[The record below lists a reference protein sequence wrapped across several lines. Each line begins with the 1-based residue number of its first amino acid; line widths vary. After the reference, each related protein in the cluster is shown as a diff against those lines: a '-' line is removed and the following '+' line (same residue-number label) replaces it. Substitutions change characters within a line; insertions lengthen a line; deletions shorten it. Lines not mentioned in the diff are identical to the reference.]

1 MDLTCQTVL
10 SQDGAGAQSSLA
22 ASSRSIEV
30 LPDVDF
36 TPLTTL
42 RSPLRSPGPIGLSV
56 DHVLQSLLVHGSLME
71 EDVASEAE
79 SSDVASAR
87 SISELSQDGEA
98 NELFSS
104 LSGPIAALRAM
115 RRSGP
120 LAEISPEGQLL
131 LLGGTLYE
139 YNNNSDNSS
148 AATAAHTVVDTPVH
162 TGHQVGF
169 ESTVAML
176 EASLNSVRPH
186 SLPRVRGLGGLA
198 TGIEAPTSLAASLV
212 STPSARSV
220 SLSGVA
226 EDLDGAPSD
235 VSLQESV
242 YSMAH
247 EQTRRQD
254 GRYGDES
261 LNSTARTVMSGTIV
275 PERTGHGAA
284 VTSMLRQLVR
294 ETAIDE
300 SIARSAAR
308 VLQMGT
314 VLAGE
319 RLSDDEIARLPKAR
333 FDQVEEQSCPIC
345 LEVYKQGELL
355 NLLACQHFFHISC
368 LASWFQRS
376 TQCPLCRMSCGGQD
390 TPKEA

>member
-10 SQDGAGAQSSLA
+10 SVDGDRSSLA

-30 LPDVDF
+30 LPDADF
-36 TPLTTL
+36 TPLTSL
-42 RSPLRSPGPIGLSV
+42 RSPLRSPGQTAVGLSV

-71 EDVASEAE
+71 EDVASEAG

-87 SISELSQDGEA
+87 SISELSQEGDG
-98 NELFSS
+98 NELLSS

-120 LAEISPEGQLL
+120 LAEISPEGQIL

-139 YNNNSDNSS
+139 VNNSDNSS
-148 AATAAHTVVDTPVH
+148 AATAAHMVADTPVH
-162 TGHQVGF
+162 TAHTVGF

-186 SLPRVRGLGGLA
+186 SAPRVRGLGNLPN
-198 TGIEAPTSLAASLV
+198 GIEAPTSLAASLV

-226 EDLDGAPSD
+226 EDLDGGTPSD

-254 GRYGDES
+254 GRLGDES
-261 LNSTARTVMSGTIV
+261 LNSTARTVMSGTMV
-275 PERTGHGAA
+275 HERTGHGAA

-319 RLSDDEIARLPKAR
+319 RLSEEEIMRLPKAR
-333 FDQVEEQSCPIC
+333 FDQFEEQSCPIC
-345 LEVYKQGELL
+345 LEAYKPGELL
-355 NLLACQHFFHISC
+355 NLLSCQHFFHINC

-376 TQCPLCRMSCGGQD
+376 TQCPLCRTSCGGQD